1 MTKAIAE
8 KVAVDTNFLVALLD
22 DKLNADDRAR
32 LDDFIAKIE
41 KGKGKLIVPMPVL
54 AEFLA
59 GADHAGLEHADALER
74 RAYVEIA
81 PFDRK
86 SATECALLE
95 SAAFGR
101 AAVAKEKGEDAS
113 AAKKDSKTASRQK
126 VKVDRQIVAIAKAFG
141 AKTIIS
147 NDGDVR
153 THALRAGIS
162 HLYLRDLPLP
172 PSAAQGKLDLAPSA
186 TLEKGAR
193 PPDQTPA

>member
-1 MTKAIAE
+1 MSKPVPD

-22 DKLNADDRAR
+22 ESLNADDRAR
-32 LDDFIAKIE
+32 LDDFVATIE
-41 KGKGKLIVPMPVL
+41 KSRGKLIIPMPVL

-59 GADHAGLEHADALER
+59 GADHAGLEHADALEH

-86 SATECALLE
+86 SASECALLE

-101 AAVAKEKGEDAS
+101 AAVAKSKGKDSA
-113 AAKKDSKTASRQK
+113 AAKKDGDTASRQK

-147 NDGDVR
+147 NDDGVR

-162 HLYLRDLPLP
+162 HMKVSELPLP
-172 PSAAQGKLDLAPSA
+172 PSAAQRKLDLVPNP
-186 TLEKGAR
+186 T
-193 PPDQTPA
+193 T